1 LVAIDRSDV
10 GYVSARM
17 TNSGVENGCIFG
29 DKMRSIV
36 GSDNFSVDFNTFSAT
51 PECEEARP
59 YMCERSSCTLCD
71 TCVSRMFHNVSEC
84 TTTLSCF
91 RAQADFLSPHTW
103 HVPWT
108 QPLPWRLCG
117 VVHMLSDVPK
127 DLLLC
132 VTLNDSQPPLN
143 AAVHLLAEWWYGAG
157 HSPGRQRRLCGLGRV
172 L

>member
-1 LVAIDRSDV
+1 MMFTSPFLTDLLSILCSQFWIGYTTDEDGNLVAIDRSDV

-91 RAQADFLSPHTW
+91 RAQADFLSPHT
-103 HVPWT
+103 
-108 QPLPWRLCG
+108 
-117 VVHMLSDVPK
+117 
-127 DLLLC
+127 
-132 VTLNDSQPPLN
+132 
-143 AAVHLLAEWWYGAG
+143 
-157 HSPGRQRRLCGLGRV
+157 
-172 L
+172 